1 MYNLQEGKNF
11 YATRSLKSHKWRQ
24 DVTDN
29 IFRGKK
35 RKKNNKID
43 AWQSFQYESVE
54 KLRMFSKN
62 FGIKDKNLNK

>member
-29 IFRGKK
+29 IFREKK

-43 AWQSFQYESVE
+43 AW
-54 KLRMFSKN
+54 
-62 FGIKDKNLNK
+62 